1 VGERTD
7 YVSTSHVRADGSSGG
22 ASGSGSE
29 ADPEVIAADIEQTR
43 DEMSSTIEAIQER
56 LDPER
61 LQQQAVSTATE
72 VSEQAVT
79 AATEITEQAKEAAK
93 EVAKFAIDEA

>member
-1 VGERTD
+1 MGERAD
-7 YVSTSHVRADGSSGG
+7 YVSTSHVRAEAG
-22 ASGSGSE
+22 GSGAAGSGADAAP
-29 ADPEVIAADIEQTR
+29 ADPEVIAAEIEATR

-56 LDPER
+56 FDPER

-93 EVAKFAIDEA
+93 